1 MMKPIVVEASD
12 VIQAPAA
19 KIYAVLADYH
29 KGHPAILPKPTFRD
43 LIVEQGGHGAG
54 TVIRVHME
62 VMGIEQ
68 RYHMAVSEPEPGRV
82 LVERDAAAGV
92 TTTFTVVPL
101 NGGSRSIV
109 TIATESRPSPG
120 LRGLVE
126 RLINPPIA
134 RRIYKQELEQLAAY
148 MRD

>member
-1 MMKPIVVEASD
+1 MKPIVVEASD

-19 KIYAVLADYH
+19 KVYAVLADYRE
-29 KGHPAILPKPTFRD
+29 GHPAILPKPYFRD
-43 LIVEQGGHGAG
+43 LTVEKGGRGAG
-54 TVIRVHME
+54 TVIRVNME
-62 VMGIEQ
+62 VMGLEQ

-92 TTTFTVVPL
+92 TTTFTVSPL
-101 NGGSRSIV
+101 NGGSRSLV

-126 RLINPPIA
+126 RLINPSVA
-134 RRIYKQELEQLAAY
+134 RRIYKQELKQLAEY
-148 MRD
+148 MRS